1 MYRLRISRLR
11 EIAAQHGDVTRP
23 AIARRTGIAESSIYR
38 YIDGTSQPDLN
49 SVLRIA
55 SAYRTTVEDLME
67 PVAAEAESI
76 PA

>member
-1 MYRLRISRLR
+1 MYRLRIGRLR
-11 EIAAQHGDVTRP
+11 QIANEHGDRTRA

-49 SVLRIA
+49 SALRIA
-55 SAYRTTVEDLME
+55 AAYGTTVEDLME
-67 PVAAEAESI
+67 PAVDAESV